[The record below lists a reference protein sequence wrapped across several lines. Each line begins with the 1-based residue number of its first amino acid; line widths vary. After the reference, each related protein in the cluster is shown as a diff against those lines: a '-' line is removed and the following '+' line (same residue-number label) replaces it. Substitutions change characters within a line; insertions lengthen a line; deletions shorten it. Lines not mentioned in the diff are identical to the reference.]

1 MSTALTVILITLYLP
16 AKTYAA
22 TDGCPETWKIPELT
36 FQMSGSDFQNFFP
49 ELTNKLLKME
59 PQNFLLT
66 ILIGKNLILEFFQ
79 FRIQISRK
87 KTGHIFSIIR

>member
-36 FQMSGSDFQNFFP
+36 FQMSGSDFQKFFSRTY
-49 ELTNKLLKME
+49 E
-59 PQNFLLT
+59 Q
-66 ILIGKNLILEFFQ
+66 IIKNGATEF
-79 FRIQISRK
+79 
-87 KTGHIFSIIR
+87 